1 MLRIAI
7 VSNELPPYRVPFFQR
22 LGQAPGVLLHVI
34 FCTKREPNRQWQL
47 PPLEFDHTFL
57 DERFVTFN
65 GRYIHYNPGV
75 INKLRHFCP
84 HAIVTGGFNPTH
96 LYAFGYAMLK
106 RIPHVA
112 MTDGT
117 YASEQSL
124 SHLHKA
130 VRQFVYNRTAVFV
143 AASMGGQRLYESY
156 GIPAQRCFRSC
167 LCVDND
173 AFSPLGRQDEKRFDF
188 LFCGRMEAVKNPFF
202 ALNVAQETARRLQRK
217 MRILF
222 VGTGNEEEKL
232 RSAAQRRAEFIEAE
246 FNGFAAHHELPS
258 LYRSARIFLF
268 PTLWDPW
275 GVVANEAC
283 AAGLPVLVT
292 PDAGVAGELVRDG
305 ENGFI
310 CELNVN
316 QWAKRAALLLDHP
329 EVWENFSAR
338 SLRLVKEYNYE
349 NAVNGI
355 LAACRSALLPVER
368 NKVGSPI

>member
-1 MLRIAI
+1 MLRLAI
-7 VSNELPPYRVPFFQR
+7 VSNELPPYRVPFFQH
-22 LGQAPGVLLHVI
+22 LGQAHGVALHVI
-34 FCTKREPNRQWQL
+34 FCTKREPNRHWQL
-47 PPLEFDHTFL
+47 PPLEFEHTFL

-65 GRYIHYNPGV
+65 GRYIHYNSGV
-75 INKLRHFCP
+75 IGKLRQFCP
-84 HAIVTGGFNPTH
+84 HVIVTGGFNPTH
-96 LYAFGYAMLK
+96 LYAFAYALWK

-124 SHLHKA
+124 SRLHKA
-130 VRQFVYNRTAVFV
+130 VRRFVYNRTNVFV

-156 GIPAQRCFRSC
+156 GIAAERCFRSC
-167 LCVDND
+167 LCVDNS
-173 AFSPLGRQDEKRFDF
+173 AFSPLANQDEKRFDF
-188 LFCGRMEAVKNPFF
+188 LFCGRMETVKNPFF

-222 VGTGNEEEKL
+222 VGAGSEEDKL
-232 RSAAQRRAEFIEAE
+232 RLAALRRSEFIEAE

-310 CELNVN
+310 CDLNVN
-316 QWAKRAALLLDHP
+316 QWASRAALLLGYPD
-329 EVWENFSAR
+329 VWENFSTR
-338 SLRLVKEYNYE
+338 SLWLVKEYSYE

-355 LAACRSALLPVER
+355 LTACQNALLPLEGS
-368 NKVGSPI
+368 KVCGPG

>member
-1 MLRIAI
+1 MFRLAI

-22 LGQAPGVLLHVI
+22 LGQAPDVTLHAI
-34 FCTKREPNRQWQL
+34 FCTRREPNRQWQL

-57 DERFVTFN
+57 NEQFATFN
-65 GRYIHYNPGV
+65 GRYIHYTPDV
-75 INKLRHFCP
+75 IGKLRHFGP
-84 HAIVTGGFNPTH
+84 HVIVTGGFNPTH
-96 LYAFGYAMLK
+96 LYAFAYAIWK
-106 RIPHVA
+106 KIPHVA

-124 SHLHKA
+124 SRLHKA
-130 VRQFVYNRTAVFV
+130 VRRFVYKRTSGYV
-143 AASMGGQRLYESY
+143 AASTGGQRLYESY
-156 GIPAQRCFRSC
+156 GIAPGRCFRSC

-173 AFSPLGRQDEKRFDF
+173 AFSPAGSRDEKRFDF
-188 LFCGRMEAVKNPFF
+188 LFCGRMETIKNPFF

-222 VGTGNEEEKL
+222 VGSGSEEDKL
-232 RSAAQRRAEFIEAE
+232 RCAALRCSEFIEAE

-268 PTLWDPW
+268 PTQWDPW

-292 PDAGVAGELVRDG
+292 PDAGSAGELVRDG

-316 QWAKRAALLLDHP
+316 QWAKRAALLLDRP

-338 SLRLVKEYNYE
+338 SLQLVKQYSYE

-355 LAACRSALLPVER
+355 LAACRHVLLPVEMSKAGR
-368 NKVGSPI
+368 PV

>member
-1 MLRIAI
+1 MLRLAI

-22 LGQAPGVLLHVI
+22 LAQMPDVDLHVV
-34 FCTKREPNRQWQL
+34 FCTQREPNRRWEL
-47 PPLEFDHTFL
+47 PPLEFGHTFL
-57 DERFVTFN
+57 NEQFLTIR
-65 GRYIHYNPGV
+65 GRYIHYSPGV
-75 INKLRHFCP
+75 VGRLKHVAPDVI
-84 HAIVTGGFNPTH
+84 ITGGFNPTH
-96 LYAFGYAMLK
+96 LYAFGYATLK
-106 RIPHVA
+106 RIPHIA

-124 SHLHKA
+124 SGLHKA
-130 VRQFVYNRTAVFV
+130 VRRFVYARTSVFV

-156 GIPAQRCFRSC
+156 GIPAERCFRSC

-173 AFSPLGRQDEKRFDF
+173 AFSPRGRQPEKRFDF

-217 MRILF
+217 VSILF
-222 VGTGNEEEKL
+222 VGAGAEEEKL
-232 RSAAQRRAEFIEAE
+232 RNAALRRSEFVDAE
-246 FNGFAAHHELPS
+246 FNGFAAHASLPE

-292 PDAGVAGELVRDG
+292 PEAGVAGELVRDG

-310 CELNVN
+310 CDLNVN
-316 QWAKRAALLLDHP
+316 QWAKRATMLLSNQN
-329 EVWENFSAR
+329 VWDNFSAR
-338 SLRLVKEYNYE
+338 SLWLVKEYSYE
-349 NAVNGI
+349 NAANGI
-355 LAACRSALLPVER
+355 LEACRHALSPPEGGRFREPV
-368 NKVGSPI
+368 